1 MKVVL
6 INNISKVNA
15 HARPHFL
22 TMGYHWFLG
31 GMGLEERGNLG
42 NMLDTGARG
51 FWETWSKGLFE
62 RKRQRGTLVYIVLVT
77 GLFVLYQVTIT
88 F

>member
-1 MKVVL
+1 
-6 INNISKVNA
+6 
-15 HARPHFL
+15 
-22 TMGYHWFLG
+22 
-31 GMGLEERGNLG
+31 
-42 NMLDTGARG
+42 MLDTGTRG
-51 FWETWSKGLFE
+51 FSETWNKGLFE